1 MRELLNRLSSRNS
14 SQRVSYV
21 LCFSLVTVTLI
32 AMVMSTVFVSR
43 ISQTYKRG
51 LDVASVWRGV
61 DGDVATN
68 QDILTNMYDQL
79 AVVAARGTGQ
89 ADPALLRTSQREFAS
104 RIDRMIEILRRQV
117 ARAGENCICRPLLAA
132 LIAAKD
138 AGGSMGDK
146 GLALLSRPTQG
157 SDRETLRALSSVWTD
172 YRTATLKLSEARRL
186 LEVREKGWWGA
197 RFKEVASLGTL
208 QVFFII
214 AIVILVLGIAALALF
229 LQRHF
234 LRLGRALETSQVR
247 YESLAETI
255 DAVVYRVRLGATR
268 TLEFMSS
275 NSQRLFGVTADKVI
289 GQPAELVFWWTLHK
303 GDRELY
309 QKTINRAIE
318 TREPYSM
325 EYRVH
330 GHDGSY
336 RWVMERGRVA
346 EPEMRGEAP
355 YLDAVFVDITARRT
369 LHEQLEAREQRLA
382 EMAANFGGVMFR
394 VGLSDGFPLEYASPG
409 AEGLWGIS
417 AADAVGKKCPS
428 MRLILKDDADR
439 CSRILAHALNGE
451 PYEMEYRIRL
461 DNGQIKWVHEQ
472 GRVSERDAQGLPRYL
487 DCFIVDVTA
496 RKESE
501 VALAAARDAAESA
514 NRAKSEFLAT
524 ISHEIRTPMN
534 GVMGMTSVLLDTE
547 LTSEQRR
554 SALTIR
560 DSADSLLSLLNDV
573 LDFSKLEAEAMEFET
588 VGFDLHTLVQYSRE
602 IILPRARAK
611 SLSLEIDIHADVP
624 RYVKGDPSRIRQILL
639 NYLGNSVKF
648 TNEGAVTIR
657 VTTVQT
663 HTQGTD
669 VRLRVEVEDTGIG
682 IPADRL
688 DRLFKS
694 FSQTDASISRR
705 YGGTGLGLAICKRLA
720 ERMGGSIGVSSTEGV
735 GSTFWFEV
743 PLGIASREA
752 CETLARPR
760 EAQRVEEALQ
770 AFQAIGRPLRL
781 LVAEDNATNQLVV
794 RSVLSKFGLAADFVC
809 NGIEALEAVRRLPYD
824 IVLMDVHMPEM
835 DGLEATRAIR
845 SLGCDRAHIPIVA
858 LTANA
863 FAHDIE
869 NCRAAGMDGHL
880 GKPFRKEELVIAIS
894 EALARG
900 DETHGISSR
909 SAQDE
914 HPNIDEETIAQFR
927 NDAGEETLQ
936 LLIDTFLAEAS
947 DKLRQLE
954 CLAGQAGAHGEAV
967 RIAHSLKS
975 AAAMAGAKAL
985 SEAAKA
991 LEENL
996 SASGSL
1002 GVDDAQRLRRLFA
1015 GYAQAIMKHRKA
1027 AA

>member
-1 MRELLNRLSSRNS
+1 
-14 SQRVSYV
+14 
-21 LCFSLVTVTLI
+21 
-32 AMVMSTVFVSR
+32 
-43 ISQTYKRG
+43 
-51 LDVASVWRGV
+51 
-61 DGDVATN
+61 
-68 QDILTNMYDQL
+68 
-79 AVVAARGTGQ
+79 
-89 ADPALLRTSQREFAS
+89 
-104 RIDRMIEILRRQV
+104 
-117 ARAGENCICRPLLAA
+117 
-132 LIAAKD
+132 
-138 AGGSMGDK
+138 
-146 GLALLSRPTQG
+146 
-157 SDRETLRALSSVWTD
+157 
-172 YRTATLKLSEARRL
+172 
-186 LEVREKGWWGA
+186 
-197 RFKEVASLGTL
+197 
-208 QVFFII
+208 
-214 AIVILVLGIAALALF
+214 
-229 LQRHF
+229 
-234 LRLGRALETSQVR
+234 
-247 YESLAETI
+247 
-255 DAVVYRVRLGATR
+255 
-268 TLEFMSS
+268 MSS
-275 NSQRLFGVTADKVI
+275 NSQRLFGVAADKVI
-289 GQPAELVFWWTLHK
+289 GQPADLVFWWTLHK
-303 GDRELY
+303 GDRELH
-309 QKTINRAIE
+309 QKTVNRAIE
-318 TREPYSM
+318 TRQPYSV

-330 GHDGSY
+330 GVDGHY
-336 RWVMERGRVA
+336 RWVMERGRAV
-346 EPEMRGEAP
+346 EPERRGEDP
-355 YLDAVFVDITARRT
+355 YLDAVFVDITPQRKM
-369 LHEQLEAREQRLA
+369 HEQLEAREQRLA

-428 MRLILKDDADR
+428 MRLILQDDADR
-439 CSRILAHALNGE
+439 CTRILAGALNGE

-496 RKESE
+496 RKEAE

-588 VGFDLHTLVQYSRE
+588 VGFDLHALVQYSRE

-611 SLSLEIDIHADVP
+611 SLSLEIDIQQDVP

-657 VTTVQT
+657 LTTVQT
-663 HTQGTD
+663 DPQGTD

-743 PLGIASREA
+743 PLSIASREA
-752 CETLARPR
+752 CETVARPR
-760 EAQRVEEALQ
+760 EAQRVQEALQ

-794 RSVLSKFGLAADFVC
+794 RSVLSKFGLAADFVG

-845 SLGCDRAHIPIVA
+845 SLGSDRANIPIVA

-869 NCRAAGMDGHL
+869 NCRAAGMSGHL
-880 GKPFRKEELVIAIS
+880 GKPFRKEELVIAIG

-900 DETHGISSR
+900 DETQGISSR

-927 NDAGEETLQ
+927 DDAGEETLQ
-936 LLIDTFLAEAS
+936 LLIDTFLADAS

-954 CLAGQAGAHGEAV
+954 ALARQAGAHGEAV

-1002 GVDDAQRLRRLFA
+1002 GVDDAQRLKVLFA